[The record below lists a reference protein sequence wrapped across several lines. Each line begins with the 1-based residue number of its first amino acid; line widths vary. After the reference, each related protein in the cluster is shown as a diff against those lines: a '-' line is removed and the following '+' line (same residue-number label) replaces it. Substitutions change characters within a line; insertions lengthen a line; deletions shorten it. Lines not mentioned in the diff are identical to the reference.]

1 MLKARGKNVKA
12 PSVRKGAEMG
22 EKQGCGTISQGVYTC
37 LREALGMVQFSHQD
51 TSGTTAGH
59 DWWRWQG

>member
-22 EKQGCGTISQGVYTC
+22 GIQGCGTISLSVYTC

-59 DWWRWQG
+59 GWWHLQG